1 MRISGGDTLSGFSV
15 SLGDC
20 SLKPSLRPLPSEVLE
35 VLPLGDCR
43 GSNKDDKIK
52 RLERGLESQDVAVDL
67 GEGGKPVF
75 QAWAAWPQ
83 AL

>member
-15 SLGDC
+15 SLGDG

-43 GSNKDDKIK
+43 GSNRDDKIETG
-52 RLERGLESQDVAVDL
+52 ERFESQDVAVDL
-67 GEGGKPVF
+67 GEGGKPTF